1 MSAIAYQVIIIFLL
15 LIANGLFALSE
26 MAVVSARKARLH
38 TLAED
43 GSRRASVALALAN
56 DPSRFLS
63 TVQTGVTLVGILAG
77 AYGGANIASN
87 IAPYFKHVAWLAP
100 HADSIALGVVVTLI
114 TYFTLIIGEL
124 VPKHI
129 ALNHPEAIACYVAAP
144 MGWISRMA
152 GPVVSFLT
160 LSTEFVLRILH
171 IRKPAEVPVTEDEIR
186 VLIDQGTQAGMFHEA
201 EQDIVDRV
209 FRFADR
215 RVSSLMTHRTEVDW
229 LDIDDPPAENKR
241 KILESTH
248 SRFVV
253 CRGDFDDVV
262 GIVQLRDL
270 LAQQLEGR
278 PFDLKPVLRD
288 PVFIPETVYALKALE
303 MFRMSGTKMGLV
315 IDEYGTIHGLVT
327 LADMMEAIVGTV
339 TETAEEPEVVQ
350 RPDGS
355 WLLDGMLS
363 TDELREVVPLGDLP
377 EGDFHTLAGFII
389 NQLGDIPKAGDA
401 FDWEGFRFEV
411 IDMDD
416 HRIDKV
422 LVSPLPPE
430 TPEAGEQRE
439 VE

>member
-15 LIANGLFALSE
+15 LIANGVFALSE

-43 GSRRASVALALAN
+43 GSRRASVALTLAN

-87 IAPYFKHVAWLAP
+87 IAPYFKRFAWLAP
-100 HADSIALGVVVTLI
+100 HADSIALGIVVTLI

-124 VPKHI
+124 VPKRI
-129 ALNHPEAIACYVAAP
+129 ALNHPEVIACYVAAP

-160 LSTEFVLRILH
+160 LSTEFVLRVLH
-171 IRKPAEVPVTEDEIR
+171 IRKPPEAPVTEDEIR

-253 CRGDFDDVV
+253 GRGDFDDVV

-278 PFDLKPVLRD
+278 PFDLKSVLRD

-363 TDELREVVPLGDLP
+363 IDELREVVPLGDLP

-422 LVSPLPPE
+422 LVTPLPPE
-430 TPEAGEQRE
+430 TPATGEQGE